1 MYITFL
7 REVNDLAMSEDRKEY
22 LKAYRKRNIK
32 RIPLDVDVSVYRVIQ
47 GAARADG
54 MSVNGFIKAAIKA
67 YLAER
72 HEK

>member
-1 MYITFL
+1 M
-7 REVNDLAMSEDRKEY
+7 AMSEDRKEY

-72 HEK
+72 HEN